1 MTRADLMQAFDRVRQ
16 MTETLCQP
24 LEIEDYVLQAMED
37 SSPPLW
43 NLAHTSWFFEQFL
56 LRDFEPGFQP
66 FSEAYLYLFN
76 SYYVQAG
83 PRNLR
88 GQRGMMSRPTVKQV
102 YEYRRIIDERVH
114 VLLESI
120 SDDQL
125 PAARFIIIL
134 GLNHEQQHQ
143 ELFLTDH
150 KFNLSLNPLRPVYR
164 HDLHHDAPTAAAP
177 NKPKYLKFK
186 QGVREIGYNGNSFHF
201 DNELPVHMTFLHEY
215 ALRSTLVTNQEYL
228 EFIEDGGYQRPELW
242 LSDGWA
248 VREERGWT
256 APLYW
261 EQRDGE
267 WWTFTLGGMRKV
279 NPAEPVVHVS
289 FYEADAFASWAGKR
303 LPTEFE
309 WENAA
314 RELNRVPDTGWDN
327 LMDTGRLHPVADSG
341 RTDGPPLSHLFGNV
355 WEWTGSAYRP
365 YPGYYPP
372 DGAIGEYNGKFMSGQ
387 MVLRGGS
394 CATPSDHIRA
404 SYRNFFHP
412 DKRWQFSGIRLATE
426 V

>member
-1 MTRADLMQAFDRVRQ
+1 MTRADLKQAFDRVRQ
-16 MTETLCQP
+16 MTESLCQP

-56 LRDFEPGFQP
+56 LHDFEPGFNP

-88 GQRGMMSRPTVKQV
+88 SQRGMMSRPTVKQV
-102 YEYRRIIDERVH
+102 YEYRRIIDDRVH
-114 VLLESI
+114 ALLDSI
-120 SDDQL
+120 SDEQL

-164 HDLHHDAPTAAAP
+164 HDLLHDAPSTART
-177 NKPKYLKFK
+177 KPEYLKFK
-186 QGVREIGYNGNSFHF
+186 QGVREIGYNGNGFHY

-228 EFIEDGGYQRPELW
+228 EFMADGGYQRPELW

-248 VREERGWT
+248 TKEERGWT

-267 WWTFTLGGMRKV
+267 WLTFTLGGMRKL
-279 NPAEPVVHVS
+279 NPVEPVVHVS

-341 RTDGPPLSHLFGNV
+341 RTDGPRLSHLFGNV

-372 DGAIGEYNGKFMSGQ
+372 EGAIGEYNGKFMSGQ

-394 CATPSDHIRA
+394 CATPLDHIRA